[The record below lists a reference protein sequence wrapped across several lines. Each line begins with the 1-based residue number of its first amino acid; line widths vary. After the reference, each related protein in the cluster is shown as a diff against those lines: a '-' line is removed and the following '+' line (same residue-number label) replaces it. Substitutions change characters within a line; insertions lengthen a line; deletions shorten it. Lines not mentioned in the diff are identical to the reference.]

1 MTATYTHEVESDT
14 NRIYLRKMNNV
25 KISPIGIVVLVFLG
39 VLTLYYI
46 QRSWLGSS
54 SSEISDVRGVSG
66 HTISLKQLLSASIY
80 AAERGGVEVVKVRSE
95 ADMHEK
101 SKGKTKEGANNP
113 VTDGDMKSH
122 EAIVHALKVTFPG
135 LPIVSEESEEKK
147 KKWDPKEVKKL
158 ELNHP
163 EINGLSLV
171 DKEVPLGDVTVW
183 VDPLDATQ
191 EYTENLLQYVTTMV
205 CVAVNGEPVI
215 GVIHKPFKT
224 TDKTVWAWVNH
235 GHSKQLT
242 APTYKDSLKTS
253 PKIIVSR
260 SHAGN
265 VEAKAKETFGEGV
278 EVIAAGGAG
287 YKVLE
292 LFAGNA
298 DAYIHTTLIKKWDIC
313 AGNAILKEMNSK
325 MTTLKGEPITYEFTS
340 NPKNDG
346 GLLATIWDHSNFLA
360 KLSQVS

>member
-1 MTATYTHEVESDT
+1 MTATYAHEVESDT

-171 DKEVPLGDVTVW
+171 DKEVPIGDVTIW

-191 EYTENLLQYVTTMV
+191 EY
-205 CVAVNGEPVI
+205 
-215 GVIHKPFKT
+215 
-224 TDKTVWAWVNH
+224 TVWAWVNH